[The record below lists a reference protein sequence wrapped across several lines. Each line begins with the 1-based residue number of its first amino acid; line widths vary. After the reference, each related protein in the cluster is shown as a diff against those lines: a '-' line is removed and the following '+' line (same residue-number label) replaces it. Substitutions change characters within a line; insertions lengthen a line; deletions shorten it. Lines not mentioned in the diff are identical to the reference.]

1 MTRRAV
7 AVPIV
12 FGLREPEA
20 AASVGVSPSK
30 FRELVAAGRMP
41 PPRAIDGCR
50 IWDVDD
56 LRDAFKDLRYD
67 AGSVVVAIT
76 DRL

>member
-12 FGLREPEA
+12 FGIREPEA
-20 AASVGVSPSK
+20 AAAIGVSPSK
-30 FRELVAAGRMP
+30 FRELVSAGRMP
-41 PPRAIDGCR
+41 RPRVIDNCR
-50 IWDVDD
+50 VWDVDD
-56 LRDAFKDLRYD
+56 LREAFKDLRYD
-67 AGSVVVAIT
+67 GGPTPVVIA

>member
-12 FGLREPEA
+12 FGIREPEA
-20 AASVGVSPSK
+20 AAAIGVSPSK
-30 FRELVAAGRMP
+30 FRELVSAGRMP
-41 PPRAIDGCR
+41 RPRLIDGCR

-56 LRDAFKDLRYD
+56 LREAFKDLRYD
-67 AGSVVVAIT
+67 APPAPLALV